1 MQSIKRAIEP
11 YQRQKAEERQL
22 NANPSGKKL
31 DPSVNLI
38 QGDRTLDKVA
48 GFVGDSRNTLSKAE
62 KIVEAAEQTIRG
74 VKSIDNWFS
83 DHTNN
88 KTEWDEFSHKSFMG
102 KRDPRT
108 SPLRYDEQFIQ
119 ICKDIGYSPKYQY
132 QPLLANR

>member
-1 MQSIKRAIEP
+1 MDNLRNGCNQSNESIEP

-38 QGDRTLDKVA
+38 EGDRTLDKVA
-48 GFVGDSRNTLSKAE
+48 GFVGDSRNTLSKTE
-62 KIVEAAEQTIRG
+62 KIFEAAEQTIRG

-88 KTEWDEFSHKSFMG
+88 KTEWDEFSHK
-102 KRDPRT
+102 
-108 SPLRYDEQFIQ
+108 
-119 ICKDIGYSPKYQY
+119 
-132 QPLLANR
+132 

>member
-1 MQSIKRAIEP
+1 MLLKKFVILLFFGIIFVKIGQSQKWLQSIKRAIEP

-102 KRDPRT
+102 KR
-108 SPLRYDEQFIQ
+108 I
-119 ICKDIGYSPKYQY
+119 
-132 QPLLANR
+132 